1 MGMYTKL
8 HCNIQIKKE
17 ANECIE
23 ILKYMLGEKDEIDFE
38 IPKHDLFKQETG
50 RWEYMLKCCSEYF
63 TGTENSKL
71 IDKGY
76 GYVLHCDCDLKDY
89 ENEIELFLDWISQY
103 ADYNEWYEFVGYE
116 IYEENDVPTL
126 IYMKKNKFKLQYIGE
141 QLIDVFEE

>member
-23 ILKYMLGEKDEIDFE
+23 ILKYMLDEKEKIDFE

-50 RWEYMLKCCSEYF
+50 RWKYMLRCCSEYF
-63 TGTENSKL
+63 TGTQNSKL

-103 ADYNEWYEFVGYE
+103 GDYKEWYEFVGYE
-116 IYEENDVPTL
+116 IYEEDDVPTL
-126 IYMKKNKFKLQYIGE
+126 IYMKKNKFRLQYIGE
-141 QLIDVFEE
+141 ELIDVFEE